1 MLLGF
6 LVCVFCVVYFTQRWV
21 HTRKKVKSS
30 LIPIAVNFHFTRKC
44 NYECGF
50 CYHTA
55 KTSDKPTM
63 IDAKFALRKLK
74 DGGMRKLNFAGG
86 EPFLY
91 PNYLGELVRFCKQD
105 LGLESV
111 SIVTNGSKV
120 KRDWF
125 IRYAENLDIMAVSCD
140 SFNKDTNV
148 LIGRGKEGL
157 HLEAVQ
163 EVSSLCRE
171 FRVKFKVNT
180 VVCRYNWQEDMNHDI
195 SMLQP
200 FRWKCFQVLIVPGE
214 NTGTDG
220 TLKNATKFQISS
232 TEFEA
237 FTSRHEKV
245 HGKRLVPEPNNLMR
259 HSYLMIDEHLRFYA
273 SGKTPSERTLLDT
286 DLQTLLKDAGWD
298 ETNFFKRGGV
308 YDWSRNPNTT
318 PCSNVNDKKL
328 DW

>member
-1 MLLGF
+1 ME
-6 LVCVFCVVYFTQRWV
+6 TSQR
-21 HTRKKVKSS
+21 T

-44 NYECGF
+44 NYKCGF
-50 CYHTA
+50 CFHTA
-55 KTSDKPTM
+55 KTSDMPTLT
-63 IDAKFALRKLK
+63 DSQLALKKLK

-91 PNYLGELVRFCKQD
+91 PKYLGDLVRYCKQD

-125 IRYAENLDIMAVSCD
+125 IRYGEYLDIMAVSCD
-140 SFNKDTNV
+140 SFNEKTNV
-148 LIGRGKEGL
+148 RIGRGQGL
-157 HLEAVQ
+157 HLKAVQ

-195 SMLQP
+195 SLLQP

-220 TLKNATKFQISS
+220 TLRNATEFQISS
-232 TEFEA
+232 AEFEA
-237 FTSRHEKV
+237 FINRHAKV
-245 HGKRLVPEPNNLMR
+245 HGEKLVPEPNNLLR

-273 SGKTPSERTLLDT
+273 SGNTPSVLTLLDT

-298 ETNFFKRGGV
+298 EAAFIKRSGV
-308 YDWSRNPNTT
+308 YDWSRKPNTT
-318 PCSNVNDKKL
+318 PCSSKFRDQKL